1 MTPWGRNRGNGQPAE
16 DGVSIL
22 VLSGTDEQAV
32 DERRSSMELLLV
44 IIILIL
50 LFGGG
55 FSFYRR

>member
-1 MTPWGRNRGNGQPAE
+1 VD

-22 VLSGTDEQAV
+22 VLIGYGRAGCGRKKV
-32 DERRSSMELLLV
+32 PMELLIV
-44 IIILIL
+44 VIILIL